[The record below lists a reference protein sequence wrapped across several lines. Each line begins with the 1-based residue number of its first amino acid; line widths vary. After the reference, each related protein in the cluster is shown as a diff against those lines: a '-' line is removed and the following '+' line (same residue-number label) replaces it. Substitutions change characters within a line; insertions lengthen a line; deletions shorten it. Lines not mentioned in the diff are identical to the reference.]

1 MDSLAHLENSKLK
14 FKKEICWFS
23 WDSSYRINRMG
34 ELGWS
39 SETGDNRKT
48 KRSFGSPS
56 FALER
61 HMDGASKISDSSTCS
76 WWFCKKTETK
86 NVMMGEMNI
95 YILMSLPPYAEFKAL
110 IWTSECM
117 KTMQI
122 LDVELA
128 THCFELVKDSATSV
142 EWSAFSFH

>member
-61 HMDGASKISDSSTCS
+61 HMDGASKVSDSSTCS
-76 WWFCKKTETK
+76 WWFCKIH
-86 NVMMGEMNI
+86 VDFVPPI
-95 YILMSLPPYAEFKAL
+95 YITKPFTFYFYFNHAGNKKKKMVKVIS
-110 IWTSECM
+110 ICTIH
-117 KTMQI
+117 QI
-122 LDVELA
+122 VIPSICDIFILW
-128 THCFELVKDSATSV
+128 KN
-142 EWSAFSFH
+142 

>member
-1 MDSLAHLENSKLK
+1 MTHYIIYMDSLAHLENSKLK

-56 FALER
+56 FVLER
-61 HMDGASKISDSSTCS
+61 HMDGASKVSDSSTCS
-76 WWFCKKTETK
+76 WWFCKIH
-86 NVMMGEMNI
+86 VDFVPPI
-95 YILMSLPPYAEFKAL
+95 YITKPFTFHFYFNHAGNKKKKMVKVIS
-110 IWTSECM
+110 ICTIH
-117 KTMQI
+117 QI
-122 LDVELA
+122 VIPSICDIFILW
-128 THCFELVKDSATSV
+128 KN
-142 EWSAFSFH
+142 

>member
-1 MDSLAHLENSKLK
+1 
-14 FKKEICWFS
+14 
-23 WDSSYRINRMG
+23 MG

-61 HMDGASKISDSSTCS
+61 HMDGASKVSDSSTCS

-95 YILMSLPPYAEFKAL
+95 YINVSPPLCWIQGPY
-110 IWTSECM
+110 
-117 KTMQI
+117 
-122 LDVELA
+122 LDLGVYENHADIRCGACNTLLWIG
-128 THCFELVKDSATSV
+128 ER
-142 EWSAFSFH
+142 